1 MYKRIKFD
9 IFFLTVDFGGS
20 FYRAKTRL
28 QTIREMQQTNKV
40 PLEGTNN
47 SNAPLSSSYTNP
59 DYERELCYAS
69 KSCIF
74 KYSQKQIMHWYLRK

>member
-1 MYKRIKFD
+1 MYNLIKFD

-28 QTIREMQQTNKV
+28 QTTREMQQTNKV

-59 DYERELCYAS
+59 DYVMHQNHAFSNTVKNKLCSGIS
-69 KSCIF
+69 KEVA
-74 KYSQKQIMHWYLRK
+74 